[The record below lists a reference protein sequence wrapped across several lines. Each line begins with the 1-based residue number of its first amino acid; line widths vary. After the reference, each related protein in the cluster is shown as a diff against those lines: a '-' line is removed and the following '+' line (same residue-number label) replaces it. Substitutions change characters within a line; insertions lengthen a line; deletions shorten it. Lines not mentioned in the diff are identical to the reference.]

1 MSPTITRH
9 PDGATLMSFAAGALS
24 EPLAAAVSAHV
35 SMCAE
40 CRHEVRDLALVG
52 AALLGDAPASRGPV
66 AAPVRVHESTS
77 RERSARPHRERGDE
91 LPAPIARKYGLTLE
105 DIDWTRLGPGVW
117 QHKLPL
123 SPSTKGELYLLKL
136 IPGCRLPVHGH
147 AGAELT
153 LVLTGAFSDATGEY
167 RRGDVLE
174 VDAGTE
180 HQPVADRLEG
190 CICLIAAEGPYI
202 LKG

>member
-35 SMCAE
+35 WMCAE
-40 CRHEVRDLALVG
+40 CRHEVRNMALVG
-52 AALLGDAPASRGPV
+52 AALLGAAPASSDPV
-66 AAPVRVHESTS
+66 AAPVRP
-77 RERSARPHRERGDE
+77 REPIWPERNATLHPERRDA
-91 LPAPIARKYGLTLE
+91 LPAPIARKYGLSLE
-105 DIDWTRLGPGVW
+105 DIHWMRLGPGVW
-117 QHKLPL
+117 QHRLAL
-123 SPSTKGELYLLKL
+123 SPTAKGELYLIKL
-136 IPGCRLPVHGH
+136 TPGCRLPVHGH

-167 RRGDVLE
+167 RGGDVQE
-174 VDAGTE
+174 VDPGTE
-180 HQPVADRLEG
+180 HQQVADRLEG
-190 CICLIAAEGPYI
+190 CICLIAAEGPHV